1 MPLRA
6 KHASVIGAGSI
17 TAWEKRPGACPHDD
31 APSLPAIPPTTHP
44 GSAGRY
50 GRFQQPQ
57 AELLPGRE
65 IAFANGAVTKTYR
78 HAICSL
84 SNMLRCTELGASGP
98 QESGAVVFLYPR
110 PCTVSKAH

>member
-1 MPLRA
+1 MLRFEIKQFRMVVLGRDYKMPLRA

-65 IAFANGAVTKTYR
+65 IAGNG
-78 HAICSL
+78 ICSL
-84 SNMLRCTELGASGP
+84 G
-98 QESGAVVFLYPR
+98 
-110 PCTVSKAH
+110 